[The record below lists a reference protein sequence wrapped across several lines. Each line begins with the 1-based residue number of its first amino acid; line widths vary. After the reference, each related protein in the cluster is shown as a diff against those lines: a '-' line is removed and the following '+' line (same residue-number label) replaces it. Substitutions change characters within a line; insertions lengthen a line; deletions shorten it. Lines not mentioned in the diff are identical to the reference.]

1 MSEFR
6 LVEIGIISLR
16 DALSSGHIPI
26 MNAFIRDQGGE
37 VRVLE
42 CVLWKADSEGRGG
55 AVGGGGGVRSHVFV
69 YMYLF
74 DLALSVSVWLSSGR
88 LYLATSNRFNQR
100 ITKTH
105 TNTRLFSVSLRL
117 SLFEL

>member
-55 AVGGGGGVRSHVFV
+55 GGRWGRGESEVMF
-69 YMYLF
+69 LCTCTF
-74 DLALSVSVWLSSGR
+74 LIWL
-88 LYLATSNRFNQR
+88 
-100 ITKTH
+100 
-105 TNTRLFSVSLRL
+105 
-117 SLFEL
+117 

>member
-55 AVGGGGGVRSHVFV
+55 EGAVGEAGESEVMF
-69 YMYLF
+69 LCICTF
-74 DLALSVSVWLSSGR
+74 LIWL
-88 LYLATSNRFNQR
+88 
-100 ITKTH
+100 
-105 TNTRLFSVSLRL
+105 
-117 SLFEL
+117 